1 MIRLLG
7 FPLAAFV
14 AAAFVFAGTPAVQA
28 ANVVINAQAGFDDP
42 TPAAPVGGNTG
53 TTVGQQRL
61 IAFQYAADLWGA
73 RLISNVDIVVDSRFS
88 ALSCSSNGGT
98 LGAAGPLFVNRN
110 TAGLPLSDTW
120 YATATADALAGSNLV
135 GGNADIDAEF
145 NANLGQP
152 GCIEFAQW
160 YYGLDGG
167 ASGSQIDF
175 VSVLLHELGHG
186 LGFLT
191 FVDVESGQKFNG
203 FNDTYMVNLEDH
215 SRGENWPTMT
225 DGERA
230 TSGIDGSQSSSGL
243 HWTGTAVNTEAAIPG
258 FKAGLDDGVGA
269 GGHVEMYA
277 PNPFEGGSS
286 VSHYAKTLDPNEL
299 MEPSYTVPI
308 HELELSLRL
317 MEDIGWPTPT
327 PCGDGDQTGTIVAT
341 DALIALNTAVGL
353 ASCVESAC
361 DPSGDGKVTASDA
374 LVILNAAVTPGTVLR
389 CGLSAT

>member
-1 MIRLLG
+1 MRARGIFVVAVVTCVLLG
-7 FPLAAFV
+7 SAPS
-14 AAAFVFAGTPAVQA
+14 GRA
-28 ANVVINAQAGFDDP
+28 ANVVINAQEGFTDN
-42 TPAAPVGGNTG
+42 TPATPVGGNTG
-53 TTVGQQRL
+53 TTVGAQRL

-73 RLISNVDIVVDSRFS
+73 RLVSNVNIVVDARFS
-88 ALSCSSNGGT
+88 ALSCNSNGGT
-98 LGAAGPLFVNRN
+98 LGSAGPNFVNRN
-110 TAGLPLSDTW
+110 TAGTPLSDTW
-120 YATATADALAGSNLV
+120 YATATADALAGTNLV
-135 GGNADIDAEF
+135 GGNADIDADF

-191 FVDVESGQKFNG
+191 FVDVQSGTKFSG

-215 SRGENWPTMT
+215 SRGQNWPSLT
-225 DGERA
+225 DGQRA
-230 TSGIDGSQSSSGL
+230 ASGVDGTQNSSDL
-243 HWTGTAVNTEAAIPG
+243 HWTGTHVNTEAAVPG
-258 FKAGLDDGVGA
+258 FRAGLDDGVGG

-277 PNPFEGGSS
+277 PNPYEGGSS
-286 VSHYAKTLDPNEL
+286 VSHYAKTLSPNEL

-327 PCGDGDQTGTIVAT
+327 ACGDADQSGSIVAT

-353 ASCVESAC
+353 ASCLESAC
-361 DPSGDGKVTASDA
+361 DASGDGKTTASDA
-374 LVILNAAVTPGTVLR
+374 LLILNAAVSPGTVLR
-389 CGLSAT
+389 CGLSAQ